1 MVWSSLGKMK
11 KIILAMIF
19 ATISSVT
26 HAESEL
32 DDLLKYAGIV
42 DADYVYT
49 DTKLAAEFFRLPTN
63 QYAQSLPMNINS
75 YIQIESAMMTPHFG
89 SFEAI
94 YTVPFDATERKAV
107 IQELSSM
114 ETLQIACIDY
124 YIPNDFMLA
133 NNYTLVYSYSDQD
146 YRPLAKITMNI
157 DSCYEA
163 LNQ

>member
-1 MVWSSLGKMK
+1 MK
-11 KIILAMIF
+11 KLFLTTMF
-19 ATISSVT
+19 VLTSSVT
-26 HAESEL
+26 YAESEL

-49 DTKLAAEFFRLPTN
+49 DTKLAAEFFRLSTN

-89 SFEAI
+89 NVEAI

-114 ETLQIACIDY
+114 EALQIACIDY

-146 YRPLAKITMNI
+146 YRPLAKVTMNI

>member
-11 KIILAMIF
+11 KILLAMLF
-19 ATISSVT
+19 ATVSNVG

-49 DTKLAAEFFRLPTN
+49 DTKLAAEFFRLSTN

-75 YIQIESAMMTPHFG
+75 YIQIESAMMTPYF
-89 SFEAI
+89 SNVEAI
-94 YTVPFDATERKAV
+94 YTVPFDATARKAV

-114 ETLQIACIDY
+114 EALQIACIDY

-146 YRPLAKITMNI
+146 YRPLAKVTMNI

>member
-1 MVWSSLGKMK
+1 ML
-11 KIILAMIF
+11 F
-19 ATISSVT
+19 ATVSNVG

-49 DTKLAAEFFRLPTN
+49 DTKLAAEFFRLSNN
-63 QYAQSLPMNINS
+63 QYAQSLPVDINS
-75 YIQIESAMMTPHFG
+75 YIQIKNAMMAPYFG
-89 SFEAI
+89 IFEGI
-94 YTVPFDATERKAV
+94 YTIQFDATNRRSV
-107 IQELSSM
+107 IQELSSI
-114 ETLQIACIDY
+114 ETLQKACIDY

-146 YRPLAKITMNI
+146 YRPLAKVTMNI

>member
-1 MVWSSLGKMK
+1 MK
-11 KIILAMIF
+11 KLLLTTMFVIISGVA
-19 ATISSVT
+19 

-32 DDLLKYAGIV
+32 DDLLKSAGIV
-42 DADYVYT
+42 DGDYVYT
-49 DTKLAAEFFRLPTN
+49 DTKLAAEFFRLSTN
-63 QYAQSLPMNINS
+63 QYAQSLPMNVNS

-89 SFEAI
+89 NFEAI
-94 YTVPFDATERKAV
+94 YTVPFDATERRAV

-114 ETLQIACIDY
+114 EALQIACIDH

-146 YRPLAKITMNI
+146 YRPLAKVTMNI
-157 DSCYEA
+157 NSCYEA